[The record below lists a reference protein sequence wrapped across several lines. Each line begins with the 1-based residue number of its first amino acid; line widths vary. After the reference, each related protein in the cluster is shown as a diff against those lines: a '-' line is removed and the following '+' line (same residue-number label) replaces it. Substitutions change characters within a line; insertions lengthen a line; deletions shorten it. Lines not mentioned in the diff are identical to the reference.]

1 MHVIADDLRN
11 RDTICNCICTALN
24 IYGVERMN
32 KNMFALDLMNDCLC
46 ACFFPFA
53 FYTDKEYETSRQA
66 LFS

>member
-24 IYGVERMN
+24 IFAVERMN

-46 ACFFPFA
+46 AFFFLSL
-53 FYTDKEYETSRQA
+53 FTQIRNMKKSRQA